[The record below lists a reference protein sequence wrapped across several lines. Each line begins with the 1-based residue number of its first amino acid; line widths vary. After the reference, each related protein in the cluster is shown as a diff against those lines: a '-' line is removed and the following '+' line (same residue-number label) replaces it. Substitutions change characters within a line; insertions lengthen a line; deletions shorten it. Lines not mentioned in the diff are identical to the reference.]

1 MTLMTQFARLRAS
14 LGFDGFKAGGAGH
27 NDQADVRALK
37 SQIAHITSTLPKS
50 LRAAEAKAKMNLDKA
65 QRAIRTWELDNQVKL
80 AKAESDIGYGVAKLV
95 EQKFADAVVGLQ
107 RGTFRADGPGPVFGR

>member
-1 MTLMTQFARLRAS
+1 
-14 LGFDGFKAGGAGH
+14 
-27 NDQADVRALK
+27 VR
-37 SQIAHITSTLPKS
+37 
-50 LRAAEAKAKMNLDKA
+50 RAAEAKAKMNLDKA